1 VVLADDDRN
10 GGRRD
15 GRIAAG
21 EIEAHAGGAFAAKSL
36 VSELIASFYVIVA
49 APCRWTPLTLPGS
62 LVLPY
67 QRRSEAMER
76 GYVYILTNDRLNVVY
91 VGSTN
96 DLRKRLVHHKRRLIP
111 GFTKKYNVH
120 RLVYFEEQPSMDAA
134 RQRERQLKGLSRA
147 KKEALVQGTNPE
159 RRDLADELVSNSG
172 AVIGRDPSLRSG

>member
-1 VVLADDDRN
+1 
-10 GGRRD
+10 
-15 GRIAAG
+15 
-21 EIEAHAGGAFAAKSL
+21 
-36 VSELIASFYVIVA
+36 
-49 APCRWTPLTLPGS
+49 
-62 LVLPY
+62 
-67 QRRSEAMER
+67 MER